1 MNWED
6 VSKEA
11 RETMTELGGFS
22 PTCHSKNKEVK
33 GYMVDRDGE
42 GGKAYWDSGDL
53 RTMAKHFVE
62 VADWLDNRAR
72 SEANEVD

>member
-11 RETMTELGGFS
+11 RETMTDIGEFS
-22 PTCHSKNKEVK
+22 PTCHAQNKEVK
-33 GYMVDRDGE
+33 GYMLGRDGE
-42 GGKAYWDSGDL
+42 GGKAYWDSSYL

-62 VADWLDNRAR
+62 VADWLDTRAR
-72 SEANEVD
+72 NEE